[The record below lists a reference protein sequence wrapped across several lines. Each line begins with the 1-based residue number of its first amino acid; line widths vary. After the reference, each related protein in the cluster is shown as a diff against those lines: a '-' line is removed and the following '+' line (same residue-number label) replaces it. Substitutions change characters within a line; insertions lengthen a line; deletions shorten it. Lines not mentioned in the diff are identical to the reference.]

1 MNNIAGGMRSLCED
15 IKTGREGRKSTLQ
28 QLKSEADTIRENAK
42 KFLADS
48 KKFHEE
54 MGKDLKEA
62 LRGGREDLIQN
73 VNAPREDFRN
83 REKEVRA
90 DLAEASNIWKK
101 MEGTLRNKKT
111 KMK

>member
-15 IKTGREGRKSTLQ
+15 IITGREDRRSTIK
-28 QLKSEADTIRENAK
+28 QLKGKAETIRDNARR
-42 KFLADS
+42 FLADS

-73 VNAPREDFRN
+73 VNALREDFRN

-90 DLAEASNIWKK
+90 DLAEATKIWNQMK
-101 MEGTLRNKKT
+101 ETLRDR
-111 KMK
+111 KMKPK